1 MDHRCGSACKIITC
15 SKNNFL
21 FKSSFKFWLNN
32 FIKMSMSIFV
42 LGHTFGQIQNSS
54 LRMRHPNIL
63 NIIMVSDLGAIHT
76 AILSILGT
84 TSEKIKSKKRD
95 FGPFPLDPYP
105 PTINRDISFT
115 KFIFND
121 YMLQILQILGPCTRV
136 INLSLHFLIL
146 SDSSMS

>member
-1 MDHRCGSACKIITC
+1 MQKYYMFQ
-15 SKNNFL
+15 K
-21 FKSSFKFWLNN
+21 SFKFWLNN

-76 AILSILGT
+76 AISYLIYL
-84 TSEKIKSKKRD
+84 RD
-95 FGPFPLDPYP
+95 DGRKNIEYIFY
-105 PTINRDISFT
+105 ISLT

-121 YMLQILQILGPCTRV
+121 YMLQILQILGPCTRA
-136 INLSLHFLIL
+136 INISLHFLIL
-146 SDSSMS
+146 SDNSMS